1 MCNLSEYYEE
11 IGYEIGY
18 EMGVK
23 IGAAKERFSAIE
35 RMLKAGK
42 IPEQIAVFCGYALEE
57 VLIVQQKLSQLV

>member
-35 RMLKAGK
+35 RMMKAGK
-42 IPEQIAVFCGYALEE
+42 IPEQITVFYGYAPEE
-57 VLIVQQKLSQLV
+57 VLIVQQKLS